1 MKKLALVALLG
12 FFGLTTNTFARIVV
26 EPQVGYT
33 FGTIDPNQSGTST
46 SDIKGFNIGA
56 KLYYEAP
63 AWFAGVDYNYNNL
76 DIKDGLDDLSN
87 NEIGAL
93 VGLNFA
99 RFFKLY
105 GGYIFANSAK
115 AGDYKPDHK
124 DGYKVGISF
133 LALRNVAIGAEYKK
147 VSYKEE
153 AGQSGD
159 PFYTGTTLLVSFPFG
174 N

>member
-33 FGTIDPNQSGTST
+33 FGTFDFNESGVDTIDL
-46 SDIKGFNIGA
+46 KGFNLGA
-56 KLYYEAP
+56 KLYYESI
-63 AWFAGVDYNYNNL
+63 AWFAGVDYNYNKL
-76 DIKDGLDDLSN
+76 DVEDSSEDMTN
-87 NEIGAL
+87 NEIGAIAG
-93 VGLNFA
+93 VNFA

-105 GGYIFANSAK
+105 AGYIFSNSMK
-115 AGDYKPDHK
+115 VDNYKPDHK
-124 DGYKVGISF
+124 SGYKVGLSF
-133 LALRNVAIGAEYKK
+133 LILRNVAIGVEYKRVDFK
-147 VSYKEE
+147 KEDT
-153 AGQSGD
+153 QNND